1 MTTGNI
7 LHSGLTLLQT
17 HYDLDPEIVMTVEND
32 IPDPDRG
39 EDDIL
44 ENGDLR
50 PPPVLIQGDTD
61 TEEEDR
67 DEEAGP
73 PGYTMLGQIE
83 APEEEEEE
91 TMTREEELADL
102 VRAAQAD
109 QENLS
114 GQTQEMINQA
124 R

>member
-1 MTTGNI
+1 
-7 LHSGLTLLQT
+7 
-17 HYDLDPEIVMTVEND
+17 MTVEND

-61 TEEEDR
+61 TEEDDR

-73 PGYTMLGQIE
+73 PGYTMLGQSE
-83 APEEEEEE
+83 APEEEEE
-91 TMTREEELADL
+91 TMTREEELAAL

-109 QENLS
+109 QANLS

>member
-1 MTTGNI
+1 MTI
-7 LHSGLTLLQT
+7 K
-17 HYDLDPEIVMTVEND
+17 ND

-73 PGYTMLGQIE
+73 PGYTMLGQSE

-91 TMTREEELADL
+91 AMTREEELAAL

>member
-1 MTTGNI
+1 MAI
-7 LHSGLTLLQT
+7 FLHSGLTLLLT
-17 HYDLDPEIVMTVEND
+17 HHELDPEIVMTVEND

-39 EDDIL
+39 EDDVL

-50 PPPVLIQGDTD
+50 RPPVLIQGDTD
-61 TEEEDR
+61 TEEDDR

-73 PGYTMLGQIE
+73 PGYTMLGQIGTQ
-83 APEEEEEE
+83 EEEEEE
-91 TMTREEELADL
+91 TMTREEELAAL

>member
-1 MTTGNI
+1 MA
-7 LHSGLTLLQT
+7 
-17 HYDLDPEIVMTVEND
+17 VEND

-39 EDDIL
+39 EDDFP

-50 PPPVLIQGDTD
+50 PPPVMIQGDTD

-67 DEEAGP
+67 EEEGHQ
-73 PGYTMLGQIE
+73 GYTMLGQGE
-83 APEEEEEE
+83 ALNDEEEEE
-91 TMTREEELADL
+91 TMTREEELAAL

-114 GQTQEMINQA
+114 GQTQEMIDQA

>member
-1 MTTGNI
+1 M
-7 LHSGLTLLQT
+7 
-17 HYDLDPEIVMTVEND
+17 MTVKND

-50 PPPVLIQGDTD
+50 PPPVLNQGDTD

-73 PGYTMLGQIE
+73 PGYTMLGQSE
-83 APEEEEEE
+83 TQEEEGEEEE
-91 TMTREEELADL
+91 TMNREEELAAL

>member
-91 TMTREEELADL
+91 TMTREEELAAL

>member
-1 MTTGNI
+1 M
-7 LHSGLTLLQT
+7 GL
-17 HYDLDPEIVMTVEND
+17 END

-39 EDDIL
+39 EDEIL
-44 ENGDLR
+44 ENGDIR
-50 PPPVLIQGDTD
+50 PPPVLIQADTD

-67 DEEAGP
+67 EEGGHQ
-73 PGYTMLGQIE
+73 GYTMLGQGE
-83 APEEEEEE
+83 DHHEEEEEE
-91 TMTREEELADL
+91 SMTREEELAAL

>member
-1 MTTGNI
+1 MA
-7 LHSGLTLLQT
+7 L
-17 HYDLDPEIVMTVEND
+17 END

-44 ENGDLR
+44 ENGDIR

-67 DEEAGP
+67 EEAGHQ
-73 PGYTMLGQIE
+73 GYTMLGQGE
-83 APEEEEEE
+83 DHDDEEES
-91 TMTREEELADL
+91 MTREEELAAL

-114 GQTQEMINQA
+114 GQTQDMINQA
-124 R
+124 RWC

>member
-1 MTTGNI
+1 MA
-7 LHSGLTLLQT
+7 
-17 HYDLDPEIVMTVEND
+17 VEND

-39 EDDIL
+39 DDDIL

-61 TEEEDR
+61 TEEE
-67 DEEAGP
+67 EEAGGH
-73 PGYTMLGQIE
+73 PGYTMLGQGE
-83 APEEEEEE
+83 AQDEDEE
-91 TMTREEELADL
+91 TMTREEELAAL

-114 GQTQEMINQA
+114 GQTQEMIDQA